1 MDNGKVTA
9 LTLLD
14 LSAAFDTIDYSTLL
28 ERLYGHFGIS
38 GTVFQW
44 FKSYIS
50 NRQQRVH
57 IDGSLSCLQDL
68 HFGVPQGSVLGPL
81 LFCLYT
87 TSISQIV
94 TNHDVSHHM
103 YADDTQVYIEL
114 SQSDTHKSISSLSDC
129 LTDIS
134 LSMKSSKL
142 KLNSG
147 KTEFIII
154 GTKQQRH
161 KLSTHFPVKL
171 LDNDITPS
179 DSVRNLGVIFD
190 SDFSLHKHVSEICK
204 SCFYHIRDLRRIRR
218 HIPLSTAKTIS
229 NAQISSR
236 LDYCNSLLNNIAKQD
251 LSKLQRVQNCL
262 ARVVLRAPRISP
274 SLPLLKQLHWLPVN
288 YRIQFK
294 LSTLTYRALAIH
306 QPPYLASLLH
316 FSNIPRQLRSS
327 TSQQLS
333 IPRKLNLG
341 KRAFSVAAPIIWNEL
356 PTTLKSCESIASFR
370 KNLKTYLF
378 KIAFPP

>member
-1 MDNGKVTA
+1 MHQTWYPSAKAGMRGLSSSSSMHSVTRGEHFFRA
-9 LTLLD
+9 KKHIISLEPPFMADVESHPTSATKRERAVLRWTPRAPACLWCIVDD
-14 LSAAFDTIDYSTLL
+14 L
-28 ERLYGHFGIS
+28 
-38 GTVFQW
+38 
-44 FKSYIS
+44 
-50 NRQQRVH
+50 
-57 IDGSLSCLQDL
+57 
-68 HFGVPQGSVLGPL
+68 
-81 LFCLYT
+81 
-87 TSISQIV
+87 
-94 TNHDVSHHM
+94 
-103 YADDTQVYIEL
+103 
-114 SQSDTHKSISSLSDC
+114 ISSLSDC

-134 LSMKSSKL
+134 LWMKSSKL
-142 KLNSG
+142 KLNSD

-154 GTKQQRH
+154 GTKQQRQ
-161 KLSTHFPVKL
+161 KLSNHFPVKL
-171 LDNDITPS
+171 LDNDISPS

-190 SDFSLHKHVSEICK
+190 SDFSFHKHVSNICK

-229 NAQISSR
+229 NALISSR
-236 LDYCNSLLNNIAKQD
+236 LDYCNSLINNIAKQD

-262 ARVVLRAPRISP
+262 ARVILRAPRFSP

-288 YRIQFK
+288 YRIKFK
-294 LSTLTYRALAIH
+294 LCTLTFRALAIH

-333 IPRKLNLG
+333 IPRTKLNLG

-356 PTTLKSCESIASFR
+356 PTTLKSYESLASFR